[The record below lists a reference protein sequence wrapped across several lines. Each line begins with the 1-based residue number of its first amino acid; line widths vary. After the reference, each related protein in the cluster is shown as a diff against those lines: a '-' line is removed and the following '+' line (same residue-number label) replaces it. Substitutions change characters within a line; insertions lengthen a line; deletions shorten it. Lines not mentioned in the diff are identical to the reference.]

1 MKIISKSSN
10 YTIELGEKLG
20 KLLKKGSLITLK
32 GDLAG
37 GKTTFTK
44 GIGKALNISAVINSP
59 TFTILKIYNGD
70 LPLYHIDAY
79 RLAENPYDL
88 GFDEYYDDGI
98 MVVEWPEYY
107 DNLPTERIDIEFNYI
122 DDTTREIV
130 INATKEYE
138 EVLKRFEKLC

>member
-1 MKIISKSSN
+1 MISKSQEE
-10 YTIELGEKLG
+10 TINLGEKLG
-20 KLLKKGSLITLK
+20 KLLSKGDTICLK

-44 GIGKALNISAVINSP
+44 GIGKALNIKQVINSP

-79 RLAENPYDL
+79 RLENSHYDL
-88 GFDEYYDDGI
+88 GMDELDDGV

-107 DNLPTERIDIEFNYI
+107 KDYLPQEYLEINFTYI
-122 DDTTREIV
+122 DDNTREIV
-130 INATKEYE
+130 FNAYGDRYESIVKEIE
-138 EVLKRFEKLC
+138 C

>member
-1 MKIISKSSN
+1 MVTN
-10 YTIELGEKLG
+10 NEEETIALGEKLG
-20 KLLKKGSLITLK
+20 KLLSKGSTICLK

-44 GIGKALNISAVINSP
+44 GIGKALNISQVINSP

-79 RLAENPYDL
+79 RLENSTYDL
-88 GFDEYYDDGI
+88 GMDEFEEEGI

-107 DNLPTERIDIEFNYI
+107 KDYLPKEYLEISFEYI
-122 DDTTREIV
+122 DDDCREIKFV
-130 INATKEYE
+130 SHGDKYIDIVKEME
-138 EVLKRFEKLC
+138 C